1 MARTQREKLWLT
13 GGVLV
18 AVLMVLVGYFGF
30 ISSQKSQTSAVQE
43 QINVAKLRNGELRA
57 RLANLSEQNRNLA
70 KYQTDIQQAK
80 LALPDTSGL
89 PDFLRTLQ
97 AIGAASQ
104 TNVASLSVGT
114 PSDLTA
120 AALPQTGT
128 HGATTGA
135 ATPSKTTSSS
145 SGSASG
151 AGKKVYGLSI
161 SAVVSGST
169 AQLNEFLNQLQTVQP
184 RAVLITAVTE
194 AAGTASG
201 ATTSLNL
208 TMQAF
213 VQPASAAEQAGL
225 ASAAQK

>member
-43 QINVAKLRNGELRA
+43 QINVATLRNGELRA

-128 HGATTGA
+128 RGATTGA

>member
-43 QINVAKLRNGELRA
+43 QINVATLRNGELRA

-128 HGATTGA
+128 RGATTGA

-145 SGSASG
+145 SGSAAG

>member
-1 MARTQREKLWLT
+1 
-13 GGVLV
+13 
-18 AVLMVLVGYFGF
+18 
-30 ISSQKSQTSAVQE
+30 VQE

-104 TNVASLSVGT
+104 TNVTSLSVGT

-128 HGATTGA
+128 GGATTGA

-145 SGSASG
+145 SGAASG
-151 AGKKVYGLSI
+151 AGKKVYGLAI

-201 ATTSLNL
+201 ATTTLNL